1 MYGAN
6 FSPQNVFDLTLMPFK
21 SLRSLTSQIIR
32 WPRHLLMAGSLCLLV
47 ACGGGGG
54 GGSAGSS
61 GSTTTG
67 ADPDV
72 TFVRTDALT
81 TVYPSNTISL
91 LPHFTYGTARITW
104 TDSTNTA
111 RSSTASS
118 DSPFTDTPEQ
128 NTVYTLTVSFL
139 DPSTI
144 RPTTK
149 TLTRTISVTVTALD
163 GTYPNCSLT
172 ANNLTPLIN
181 NTVQLTSD
189 CSWSYGVITAR
200 SVTSGAPLSQTSTI
214 SQGVPIV
221 MQTPS
226 TTGTFNYIQSVTYT
240 DTRINQTLTRTYAAT
255 AVNVTNDLTQVTAA
269 NSMTNARGDFTAT
282 LLSSNS
288 LVLVAGGTTDGTAVV
303 STVDLYDPATNTWRA
318 TGAMTTARRGHTAT
332 LLSNGKVLVT
342 GGTDGTTALKS
353 AEIYDPSTGQWTATT
368 GTMRFTRRWHTA
380 TLLTDGTVL
389 IVGGI
394 VGSETAGGVTTDG
407 SKITELFNFSS
418 GSFTSVTSQLPSAVQ
433 GHTATLLSNGSV
445 LIAGRNNA
453 DGLAGANTTAI
464 YDFPLAVT
472 GSVAANWYSGPA
484 MVRGRYNHAATRLA
498 DNRVLVSGGFLSG
511 NTTEIFTLSSS
522 AITSGSNYGSWVAG
536 PSFINARAQHTTTL
550 LRSGAVM
557 AIGGYNGTSTLSSI
571 EVLSSPTSTWSAMP
585 HTLTTPRAMHRSTLL
600 SNVAMDPTTGVS
612 IDKVLVTGTYME
624 TSANTAKT
632 TELVWSP

>member
-1 MYGAN
+1 MSFNA
-6 FSPQNVFDLTLMPFK
+6 
-21 SLRSLTSQIIR
+21 LRSLTSQIIR

-54 GGSAGSS
+54 GSTSSSA
-61 GSTTTG
+61 STTTG
-67 ADPDV
+67 VDPTV
-72 TFVRTDALT
+72 TFVRSDTLT
-81 TVYPSNTISL
+81 TVYPSNAISL
-91 LPHFTYGTARITW
+91 MPRFTYGTARITW

-111 RSSTASS
+111 RSSTATS
-118 DSPFTDTPEQ
+118 DSLFTDTPQ
-128 NTVYTLTVSFL
+128 QSTVYTLTVSFQ
-139 DPSTI
+139 DPSTV

-149 TLTRTISVTVTALD
+149 TITKTVSVTVTPLD
-163 GTYPNCSLT
+163 GTFPNCSLT
-172 ANNLTPLIN
+172 ANNVTPMISS
-181 NTVQLTSD
+181 TVQLTSD
-189 CSWSYGVITAR
+189 CSWANGVITAR
-200 SVTSGAPLSQTSTI
+200 TVTSGTPLSQTSNI

-226 TTGTFNYIQSVTYT
+226 TTGSFGYIQTVTYT

-255 AVNVTNDLTQVTAA
+255 TVTVTNDLTQVTAA
-269 NSMTNARGDFTAT
+269 GSMSNARGDFTAT
-282 LLSSNS
+282 LMSSNS
-288 LVLVAGGTTDGTAVV
+288 LVLVAGGTTDGGAVV
-303 STVDLYDPATNTWRA
+303 STADLYDPATNTWRA
-318 TGAMTTARRGHTAT
+318 TGAMTVARRGHTAT

-342 GGTDGTTALKS
+342 GGTDGTAVLKS
-353 AEIYDPSTGQWTATT
+353 AEIYDPATGQWTATT

-394 VGSETAGGVTTDG
+394 VGTETAGGVTTDG
-407 SKITELFNFSS
+407 SKITELFNFST
-418 GSFTSVTSQLPSAVQ
+418 GTFTSVTSQLPSAVQ

-453 DGLAGANTTAI
+453 DGLAGAQTTAI
-464 YDFPLAVT
+464 YDFAKVIDRDN
-472 GSVAANWYSGPA
+472 AIWYSGPP

-498 DNRVLVSGGFLSG
+498 DNRVLISGGFLSG
-511 NTTEIFTLSSS
+511 NTTEIFTLSSA

-536 PSFINARAQHTTTL
+536 PSFVNARAQHTTTL

-557 AIGGYNGTSTLSSI
+557 AIGGYNGAATLTSI
-571 EVLSSPTSTWSAMP
+571 EVLSSPTSAWTTMP
-585 HTLTTPRAMHRSTLL
+585 HTLTTARAMHRSTLL

-624 TSANTAKT
+624 TGPNTAKT

>member
-1 MYGAN
+1 M
-6 FSPQNVFDLTLMPFK
+6 SFK

-32 WPRHLLMAGSLCLLV
+32 WPRHLLMVGSLCLLV

-54 GGSAGSS
+54 GGGATGSS
-61 GSTTTG
+61 SGASTG
-67 ADPDV
+67 VDPDV
-72 TFVRTDALT
+72 TFVRTDTLV

-91 LPHFTYGTARITW
+91 MPHFTYGTARVNW
-104 TDSTNTA
+104 TDSNNVA
-111 RSSTASS
+111 RVSAVTS
-118 DSPFTDTPEQ
+118 DALFTDTPQ
-128 NTVYTLTVSFL
+128 QSTVYTLTVSFQ
-139 DPSTI
+139 DPSTV
-144 RPTTK
+144 RPLIKTITK
-149 TLTRTISVTVTALD
+149 TIAVTVTPLD

-172 ANNLTPLIN
+172 ANNLTPQIN
-181 NTVQLTSD
+181 STVQLTSD
-189 CSWSYGVITAR
+189 CSWAFGVITAR
-200 SVTSGAPLSQTSTI
+200 SVTSTLPQTSSI

-226 TTGTFNYIQSVTYT
+226 TTGAFNYTQSVTYT

-255 AVNVTNDLTQVTAA
+255 TVTVTNDLTQVTAA
-269 NSMTNARGDFTAT
+269 GSMSNARGDATAT

-303 STVDLYDPATNTWRA
+303 STADLYDPATNTWRA

-342 GGTDGTTALKS
+342 GGTDGTTVLKS

-389 IVGGI
+389 IAGGI
-394 VGSETAGGVTTDG
+394 VGSETVGGVTTDG
-407 SKITELFNFSS
+407 SKITEIYSG

-453 DGLAGANTTAI
+453 DGLAGAQTTAI
-464 YDFPLAVT
+464 YDFAKVLNGA
-472 GSVAANWYSGPA
+472 AANWYSGPP
-484 MVRGRYNHAATRLA
+484 MTRGRYNHAATRLA
-498 DNRVLVSGGFLSG
+498 DNRVMVSGGFLSG
-511 NTTEIFTLSSS
+511 NTTEIFTLGT
-522 AITSGSNYGSWVAG
+522 AITSGSDYGAWTAG
-536 PSFINARAQHTTTL
+536 PSFVNARAQHTTTL

-557 AIGGYNGTSTLSSI
+557 AIGGYNGANTLTSI
-571 EVLSSPTSTWSAMP
+571 EVLSSPTSAWATMP
-585 HTLTTPRAMHRSTLL
+585 HSLTTARAMHRSTLL
-600 SNVAMDPTTGVS
+600 SNVAMDPSTGVS

-624 TSANTAKT
+624 TSPNTTKT

>member
-1 MYGAN
+1 M
-6 FSPQNVFDLTLMPFK
+6 SFK

-32 WPRHLLMAGSLCLLV
+32 WPRHVLMAGSLCLLV

-54 GGSAGSS
+54 GGGSTGSS
-61 GSTTTG
+61 ASMTTG
-67 ADPDV
+67 VDPDV

-81 TVYPSNTISL
+81 TVYPSNTISM
-91 LPHFTYGTARITW
+91 LPHFTYGTGRITW
-104 TDSTNTA
+104 TDSSNTA
-111 RSSTASS
+111 RSSAATS
-118 DSPFTDTPEQ
+118 DSPFTDTPQ
-128 NTVYTLTVSFL
+128 QSTVYTLTVSFQ
-139 DPSTI
+139 DPSTL
-144 RPTTK
+144 RPTVKTITK
-149 TLTRTISVTVTALD
+149 TISVTVTALD

-181 NTVQLTSD
+181 STVQLTSD
-189 CSWSYGVITAR
+189 CSWASGVITAR
-200 SVTSGAPLSQTSTI
+200 SVTSGTPLSQTSNI

-226 TTGTFNYIQSVTYT
+226 TTGSFSYTQSVTYT

-255 AVNVTNDLTQVTAA
+255 TVTVTNDLTQVTAA
-269 NSMTNARGDFTAT
+269 NSMSNARGDFTAT

-288 LVLVAGGTTDGTAVV
+288 LVLVAGGTTDGSAVV
-303 STVDLYDPATNTWRA
+303 STADLYDPATNTWRA
-318 TGAMTTARRGHTAT
+318 TGAMTVARRGHTAT

-342 GGTDGTTALKS
+342 GGTDGTAVLKS
-353 AEIYDPSTGQWTATT
+353 AEIYDPATGQWTATT

-380 TLLTDGTVL
+380 TLLTDGSVL

-394 VGSETAGGVTTDG
+394 VGSETTGGVTTDG
-407 SKITELFNFSS
+407 SKITEIFDGSAFS
-418 GSFTSVTSQLPSAVQ
+418 SVTSQLPSAVQ

-445 LIAGRNNA
+445 LVAGRNNA
-453 DGLAGANTTAI
+453 DGLAGAQTTAI
-464 YDFPLAVT
+464 YDFPKAVS
-472 GSVAANWYSGPA
+472 GSVTANWYSGPPMA
-484 MVRGRYNHAATRLA
+484 HGRYNHAATRLA

-511 NTTEIFTLSSS
+511 NTTEIFTLSTS

-536 PSFINARAQHTTTL
+536 PSFVSARAQHTTTL

-557 AIGGYNGTSTLSSI
+557 AIGGYNGASTLTSI
-571 EVLSSPTSTWSAMP
+571 EVLSSPTSAWATMP
-585 HTLTTPRAMHRSTLL
+585 HTLTTARAMHRSTLL
-600 SNVAMDPTTGVS
+600 SNVAMDPSTGVS

-624 TSANTAKT
+624 TSPNTAKT